1 MSRTRKLDAGSV
13 CLNHPD
19 VPAVAHCATCRK
31 PICADCAKTAEGITC
46 CSNACLQNAL
56 DSGIVVGDIMARKK
70 KSGLKRAVRNLIT
83 LLIILVLA
91 WFAYQ
96 HRDRLMDLFR
106 KGKAKTEQVSQEAV
120 GQIKTKT
127 DNYKKELDANDAR
140 RRAARDKKYG
150 FDE

>member
-1 MSRTRKLDAGSV
+1 MSSKINGSV
-13 CLNHPD
+13 CLNHPN

-46 CSNACLQNAL
+46 CSKACLQNAL
-56 DSGIVVGDIMARKK
+56 DSRVVVGDILTRKK
-70 KSGLKRAVRNLIT
+70 KSEFKRIIRNLIV

-96 HRDRLMDLFR
+96 HREQLLDLFR
-106 KGKAKTEQVSQEAV
+106 KGKAKTEQVSKEAV
-120 GQIKTKT
+120 GQVKSKAE
-127 DNYKKELDANDAR
+127 NYKKELDEGDAR
-140 RRAARDKKYG
+140 RKAANDKKYG